1 MSRFTVM
8 LALALALAALACG
21 AASAAASAETPAVT
35 TEVFVEPDD
44 NAGLVLEHAPATL
57 YAPLPR
63 LSEGVQAPPLP
74 IVVAADVDATG
85 VVTDVLVELSSR
97 LRDVDRAAFST
108 INNWRFEPVV
118 IDGVAVPVKLRVK
131 VQFLAED

>member
-8 LALALALAALACG
+8 LALALAALACG
-21 AASAAASAETPAVT
+21 APFTAAGAETPAVT
-35 TEVFVEPDD
+35 TEVFVEPGD

-57 YAPLPR
+57 HAPLPR
-63 LSEGVQAPPLP
+63 LPEGVQAPPLP

-97 LRDVDRAAFST
+97 LRDVDRAAFSA
-108 INNWRFEPVV
+108 INQWRFEPVV